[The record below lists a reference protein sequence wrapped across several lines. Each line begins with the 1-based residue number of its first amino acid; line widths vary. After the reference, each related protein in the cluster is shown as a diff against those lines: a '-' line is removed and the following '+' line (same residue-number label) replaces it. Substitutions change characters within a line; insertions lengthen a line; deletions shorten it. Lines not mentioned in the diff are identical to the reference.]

1 MKAKVI
7 KRAYRSVIPQSVQT
21 RLDIWRQDRFLKDMR
36 INILK
41 HFNEN
46 QFYSHLSTTV
56 LHQGAIPHSETVA
69 SGPTEQNT
77 PKPKKNIKTM
87 YKDFG

>member
-1 MKAKVI
+1 MKAKMI

-46 QFYSHLSTTV
+46 PVS
-56 LHQGAIPHSETVA
+56 VA
-69 SGPTEQNT
+69 DVTGL
-77 PKPKKNIKTM
+77 
-87 YKDFG
+87 KD